1 MNFRMMLSSHYLYSR
16 HTKELLYFRPFMA
29 KQKLYTGNIKYLDA
43 FMQDLLVH
51 ILPCLYISL
60 NFNCIFCHFSFT
72 LFGTF
77 VLLSIIWWTIWIHA
91 ELDTAERPYPPYI
104 IKLNKS
110 RSQRSIVEKKNH
122 SVLYCLDKNIFTHL

>member
-1 MNFRMMLSSHYLYSR
+1 
-16 HTKELLYFRPFMA
+16 MA

-60 NFNCIFCHFSFT
+60 NFNCIFCHFSFI

-77 VLLSIIWWTIWIHA
+77 VLLSIIWWTIWIHT
-91 ELDTAERPYPPYI
+91 ELDMAERTYPP
-104 IKLNKS
+104 
-110 RSQRSIVEKKNH
+110 
-122 SVLYCLDKNIFTHL
+122 